1 MAADLDTLRE
11 LFDCTDEDLA
21 ANRAGVLSERQRQNY
36 RKDAL
41 DACIGSASAVAA
53 APFGVLIVI
62 GYLNVA
68 VRYGDELGPW
78 VCVVFIAAFA
88 LFFITVRAVAGLTA
102 HLIRRFVRDP
112 DCRLCR
118 IMGRWFYRET
128 LVAIERGQV
137 VAVRGMIT
145 LESDGEHEL
154 VMVDGELL
162 DADVALIDSDDR
174 LWELLEDGG
183 GRYALYVVPVV
194 CWIASVEPLAAD

>member
-1 MAADLDTLRE
+1 MTANLDALRE
-11 LFDCTDEDLA
+11 LFDFTDDDLA
-21 ANRAGVLSERQRQNY
+21 ANRAGVLSERQRENY
-36 RKDAL
+36 RRDAL
-41 DACIGSASAVAA
+41 DACIGSASAAAA

-68 VRYGDELGPW
+68 IRYGDELGPW

-88 LFFITVRAVAGLTA
+88 LFFMTVRAVAGLTA
-102 HLIRRFVRDP
+102 HLLRRLVRNP

-118 IMGRWFYRET
+118 ALGRWFYRET
-128 LVAIERGQV
+128 LDAIERGQV
-137 VAVRGMIT
+137 VAVRGMMT

-154 VMVDGELL
+154 VMVDGESL

-194 CWIASVEPLAAD
+194 CWIVSAEPLASD